1 MPPSSRMLS
10 LKECYDILGIDKSAG
25 LQELKRAYR
34 RRAFE
39 LHPDLNPDNPDS
51 SRQFQLLNEAYV
63 ALSAILKDSEKTE
76 PGADAT
82 AQAEGHAGA
91 AKDGNS
97 GQKDH
102 EFSDTQRREAH
113 KAYAQQDVLRD
124 LLNDPFARRVFED
137 IYSELNRQQESE
149 GHDAEQKK
157 DNQGRPD
164 KGEARAEKEKNSSTA
179 AKSTRRIINLPDQ
192 DSGFG
197 NGVGGAVKGWLRK
210 QIDDE
215 QSLTLPAAGLRP
227 GRRVRLQIRRGLSDE
242 LETVEVTLPP
252 NFAIGKPL
260 RLKGLGK
267 KVGPWVGDL
276 YLTLTSKE

>member
-1 MPPSSRMLS
+1 MLS
-10 LKECYDILGIDKSAG
+10 LKECYEILGIDKSAD

-34 RRAFE
+34 RKAFE

-63 ALSAILKDSEKTE
+63 ALSAILKDAKTSES
-76 PGADAT
+76 GADSDKKQT
-82 AQAEGHAGA
+82 ESHAESGKTGE
-91 AKDGNS
+91 S
-97 GQKDH
+97 GQKEH
-102 EFSDTQRREAH
+102 EFSDSQRREAH

-137 IYSELNRQQESE
+137 IYSELNRQQAKEAHE
-149 GHDAEQKK
+149 EEQKK
-157 DNQGRPD
+157 ATPPHAD
-164 KGEARAEKEKNSSTA
+164 KAETRTEKKSSSSSQTAR
-179 AKSTRRIINLPDQ
+179 RVINMPDQ

-242 LETVEVTLPP
+242 LETVEVTLPA
-252 NFAIGKPL
+252 NFSAGKPL

-276 YLTLTSKE
+276 YLTLNSKE